1 MKKRGYIVFT
11 LIFIMGFVSLFAL
24 TPIGPKWRLLGVK
37 KVAFVTE
44 KDVIL
49 VGAQKGIFKKI
60 KLTVR
65 KSGVHFRDLKVHF
78 VNGSVMD
85 VQIRKIIPAGGE
97 TRVIDL
103 PGHNRYI
110 KKVVFWYK
118 STKRNIKRATVRL
131 FGRK

>member
-1 MKKRGYIVFT
+1 MGKANHKEDRMKKRGHIIFA

-24 TPIGPKWRLLGVK
+24 TPIGPKWRLLGTK
-37 KVAFVTE
+37 KVAFLTE

-49 VGAQKGIFKKI
+49 VGAKRGIFKKI

-65 KSGVHFRDLKVHF
+65 KSGVRFHDLKIHF
-78 VNGSVMD
+78 VNGSIMD
-85 VQIRKIIPAGGE
+85 VQIRKVIPAGGE

-110 KKVVFWYK
+110 EKVIFWY
-118 STKRNIKRATVRL
+118 
-131 FGRK
+131 

>member
-1 MKKRGYIVFT
+1 MKKKGQIIFA
-11 LIFIMGFVSLFAL
+11 LIFMMCFVSIVAR

-37 KVAFVTE
+37 KVAFLTE
-44 KDVIL
+44 KDVIP
-49 VGAQKGIFKKI
+49 VGAKKGIFKKI

-65 KSGVHFRDLKVHF
+65 KSGVHFRDLKIHF
-78 VNGSVMD
+78 VNGNVVD
-85 VQIRKIIPAGGE
+85 VKIRKIIPAGGE

-103 PGHNRYI
+103 PGNNRYI

-118 STKRNIKRATVRL
+118 STKKNIKRATVKL